1 MIVKGTADQFS
12 PDKHLFS
19 CIFMLLLKMCVCRKN
34 CINYLFSKS
43 VEWIYFMM
51 IIITCLMPQCSASQL
66 WIGLAVHVH
75 VLPRQLGIGRICSSR
90 FAGSKVSPLFQASV
104 NREDFLLWFISG
116 WKAPGNCRAWLRM
129 QGRDLFQQSLGVS
142 DGQTVAGVLRVM
154 DCTCLE
160 EGRENQYFPKMR
172 MWGTW
177 VLKRW

>member
-75 VLPRQLGIGRICSSR
+75 VLPRQLGIGRICSSG
-90 FAGSKVSPLFQASV
+90 FAGSKVSPVFQASV
-104 NREDFLLWFISG
+104 DQFPHAPFTADWGCGLYLIFHLTLCATLQEKGTLNTASNQCFRLVGSG
-116 WKAPGNCRAWLRM
+116 LPSFTSK
-129 QGRDLFQQSLGVS
+129 FS
-142 DGQTVAGVLRVM
+142 
-154 DCTCLE
+154 
-160 EGRENQYFPKMR
+160 
-172 MWGTW
+172 
-177 VLKRW
+177 